1 MTNHIAIMQDAE
13 LTLTLHGADKY
24 AQHQVGLLEDK
35 DQGGDDASISGLR
48 VEEARFAACGFAWV
62 KIKGIRKDAI
72 KKALLDYGF
81 TRSYPNGLELW
92 IRKYGQSVDAK
103 SSYAMHF
110 AEFMKAQTGLPFTSG
125 SRLD

>member
-1 MTNHIAIMQDAE
+1 MTNKSLGAIENLYTLYLVKADA
-13 LTLTLHGADKY
+13 Y
-24 AQHQVGLLEDK
+24 AQQQVNLADE
-35 DQGGDDASISGLR
+35 DQGGVDASISGLR

-92 IRKYGQSVDAK
+92 IHKYGQSVDAK

-110 AEFMKAQTGLPFTSG
+110 AKFMKEQTGLPFTSG

>member
-1 MTNHIAIMQDAE
+1 MTNHIGNMEYAQLSLA
-13 LTLTLHGADKY
+13 LHGADKY

-35 DQGGDDASISGLR
+35 DQGG
-48 VEEARFAACGFAWV
+48 ACGFAWV

-92 IRKYGQSVDAK
+92 IHKYGQSVDAK

-110 AEFMKAQTGLPFTSG
+110 AKFMKEQTGLPFTSG

>member
-35 DQGGDDASISGLR
+35 DQGG
-48 VEEARFAACGFAWV
+48 ACGFAWV

-92 IRKYGQSVDAK
+92 IRKYGQSVDVK

>member
-1 MTNHIAIMQDAE
+1 MTNAYVSPIMSQEETKKALDRHNTKQLY
-13 LTLTLHGADKY
+13 LTLEKADKY
-24 AQHQVGLLEDK
+24 AQQQVGLDNR
-35 DQGGDDASISGLR
+35 DQGG
-48 VEEARFAACGFAWV
+48 ACGFAWV

>member
-1 MTNHIAIMQDAE
+1 MTNFIDNAE
-13 LTLTLHGADKY
+13 YAQLTLALNGADKY
-24 AQHQVGLLEDK
+24 ATDQVGLDDK
-35 DQGGDDASISGLR
+35 DQGG
-48 VEEARFAACGFAWV
+48 ACGFAWV

-92 IRKYGQSVDAK
+92 IHKYGQSVDAK

-110 AEFMKAQTGLPFTSG
+110 AEFMNEQVDASILGLRDQASRRATGLPFTSG

>member
-1 MTNHIAIMQDAE
+1 MTQPTNPAFNRHNLE
-13 LTLTLHGADKY
+13 LELKMSLHTADEY
-24 AQHQVGLLEDK
+24 AKHQVGLEDK
-35 DQGGDDASISGLR
+35 DQGG
-48 VEEARFAACGFAWV
+48 ACGFAWV

-92 IRKYGQSVDAK
+92 IHKYGQSVDVK
-103 SSYAMHF
+103 SNYAMYF
-110 AEFMKAQTGLPFTSG
+110 AKFMREQTGLPFTSG